1 MIRKSSYIDKMLGL
15 VLLTAPIF
23 IEGAIYT
30 WTSTSSSDLN
40 TAGNWIPSG
49 PPGTSDDAEFNSTL
63 PGVVTSPAALT
74 GVGFSV
80 STIDFTNT
88 ADVFFFEI
96 PNGTLTFNGGG
107 IGAAIPGSLTNATFN
122 VSNIDNATSL
132 TDQILFSGNPSTS
145 GSAILVASNRG
156 TTTSST
162 VDSDHI
168 SVVSYQIHSPNFFT
182 VREGARLA
190 ATNSGANHFNNSSLE
205 VGYIYQKNQI
215 LFNDVFNGMN
225 VDDITL
231 TVSNSG
237 VNSGSGNNNKIGYV
251 DDVQF
256 NVFGNFFAG
265 NNLNITVA
273 NTGEEDST
281 GTGGD
286 TVGLSNDSQIELRS
300 GLTVQNNATIMMTN
314 TGTIT
319 GNVTG
324 TNNQIGVISG
334 NQLDLSGSLF
344 AGNDLT
350 LNASNVGTNN
360 GSGSSNYTGFIQ
372 YGPQVSIGGAF
383 TSGTNLQLGASNIGT
398 NNGAGSNNKT
408 GESLVQLSVGGA
420 FRTGSGANITASNIG
435 TNDVNSSG
443 NANYVGLA
451 AGQAIFGGDFT
462 SGANTNIACS
472 NIGTDNGSGNS
483 NLAGYIQGQQFSV
496 TGVFSSG
503 ANTIMNIENI
513 GTFTNNGTG
522 SNYIGYVVAD
532 QVSFN
537 STATFGDNAQ
547 ITIINSGT
555 SSAIGN
561 NNNNFIGVINNN
573 NQITTNGFL
582 AGNDLDFSVINTG
595 NDGSSGTQNTTGQ
608 VSYQCSHNGSFITS
622 DNARV
627 SVINTGTINGTA
639 TTHTVGSNSSGQ
651 FTVGGNF
658 QAGNALSLSAV
669 NIGIDNTTGS
679 VSNSIA
685 TNFGQQILVDGTFSV
700 GDDAV
705 ITALNKGINLN
716 LTGTGTTGV
725 LSGQDQFQCQGAFQ
739 AGKNLLLTVTNSAE
753 GGAYTGTGVVGSCQ
767 NQLNFLDVVT
777 LDNGSVI
784 SAANEGFGTVTAN
797 QIILANGFA
806 VTSGSATIQ
815 ASNSSAGTVTGFGIY
830 ITGTASGGDVNIGLT
845 NTSLNVTSTATSFT
859 LGSLNGDATSSVQSN
874 IPLIIDVDAGV
885 SSVFAGAIQDYPSV
899 VSTLVKTGLGSQTL
913 SGTSTY
919 SGVTTVNGGS
929 LVLNGALGAGGVSV
943 SAGGTV
949 MGNGAIDGPVTV
961 DGTISPGNS
970 IGTLQVASY
979 VQNTGSFYDAEVN
992 GSGQSD
998 LIDVTGSAT
1007 INGGTVVAST
1017 ADGTYK
1023 FQTPYTIL
1031 QAGTSISGTYSGAT
1045 AASTMIAPL
1054 VTYDAQHVYLTL
1066 ETNIVSAANT
1076 FNELA
1081 VAKQLD
1087 GITNPTA
1094 LQNTL
1099 LSEIASLSAAEGTTA
1114 LDSISGWQYTN
1125 QTLMAASVN
1134 AQFLTRLYD
1143 PIRCIVTSDIKCC
1156 CCSPCSETQQC
1167 CDDYTVWSEVGGS
1180 ISRINGDGN
1189 AHTFRVK
1196 GWEATAGIQKTF
1208 LCDWTIGLAGSFEH
1222 DLIKYK
1228 HQGGSG
1234 QSNTWLGG
1242 LYALYRPS
1250 HFYTLVDFAYGYS
1263 FNDMNR
1269 SIHVGSLHYKGKGNP
1284 NVSQFTFYGECGAD
1298 WRIMAV
1304 LLQPFVGIES
1314 GSYWRKGVTEKD
1326 AGGWA
1331 LQVNKKSDSL
1341 AASRVGV
1348 HLTAGKL
1355 SGKVGSASLDL
1366 SWNKRLTGKN
1376 TTVTEEFVNFGE
1388 DFKVKGV
1395 HLNSNSF
1402 YYALT
1407 LARCINKNWKIQVKG
1422 EGNVYNHGYQFD
1434 GLAGVEYSW

>member
-1 MIRKSSYIDKMLGL
+1 
-15 VLLTAPIF
+15 
-23 IEGAIYT
+23 
-30 WTSTSSSDLN
+30 
-40 TAGNWIPSG
+40 
-49 PPGTSDDAEFNSTL
+49 
-63 PGVVTSPAALT
+63 
-74 GVGFSV
+74 
-80 STIDFTNT
+80 
-88 ADVFFFEI
+88 
-96 PNGTLTFNGGG
+96 
-107 IGAAIPGSLTNATFN
+107 
-122 VSNIDNATSL
+122 
-132 TDQILFSGNPSTS
+132 
-145 GSAILVASNRG
+145 VASNSG
-156 TTTSST
+156 TTTGST
-162 VDSDHI
+162 GPSAQI
-168 SVVSYQIHSPNFFT
+168 SLVTYQIHSPNFFT
-182 VREGARLA
+182 VRDGASFT
-190 ATNSGANHFNNSSLE
+190 ATNSGTNHFGISSLQ
-205 VGYIYQKNQI
+205 VGYINNTQI
-215 LFNDVFNGMN
+215 FFANVFNGSN
-225 VDDITL
+225 VDDINLTL
-231 TVSNSG
+231 SNSG
-237 VNSGSGNNNKIGYV
+237 VNSGNGDTNAIGYFGNPQLN
-251 DDVQF
+251 VQQ
-256 NVFGNFFAG
+256 NFFAG
-265 NNLNITVA
+265 NNLNITVS

-281 GTGGD
+281 GVGGD
-286 TVGLSNDSQIELRS
+286 KVGYVGDYQIELDS
-300 GLTVQNNATIMMTN
+300 GFTVQNNASILMSN
-314 TGTIT
+314 IGTIT
-319 GNVTG
+319 SNVTG
-324 TNNQIGVISG
+324 TGNQIGLNTDG
-334 NQLDLSGSLF
+334 QLYVGGSLF

-350 LNASNVGTNN
+350 LSASNMGTNN
-360 GSGSSNYTGFIQ
+360 GSGADVSNPNFAGVIQ
-372 YGPQVSIGGAF
+372 GAQHYIAGSF
-383 TSGTNLQLGASNIGT
+383 TSGTNLQLSASNIGT
-398 NNGAGSNNKT
+398 NNGAGSNNLT
-408 GESLVQLSVGGA
+408 GEIQNVQLSVGGA

-443 NANYVGLA
+443 NTNQVGLV

-483 NLAGYIQGQQFSV
+483 NLAGYIQGQQFYV
-496 TGVFSSG
+496 QGVFSSG

-522 SNYIGYVVAD
+522 SNNIGYVVAD
-532 QVSFN
+532 QVTLR

-555 SSAIGN
+555 SSAIGSN
-561 NNNNFIGVINNN
+561 SSNLIGVIASN

-608 VSYQCSHNGSFITS
+608 VSYQCSHNGSFITG

-753 GGAYTGTGVVGSCQ
+753 GGANVTTGNVGSCQ

-797 QIILANGFA
+797 QIVLANGFA

-859 LGSLNGDATSSVQSN
+859 VGSLNGDATSSVQSN

-979 VQNTGSFYDAEVN
+979 VQNTGSFYDVEVN

-1250 HFYTLVDFAYGYS
+1250 RFYTLVDFAYGYS